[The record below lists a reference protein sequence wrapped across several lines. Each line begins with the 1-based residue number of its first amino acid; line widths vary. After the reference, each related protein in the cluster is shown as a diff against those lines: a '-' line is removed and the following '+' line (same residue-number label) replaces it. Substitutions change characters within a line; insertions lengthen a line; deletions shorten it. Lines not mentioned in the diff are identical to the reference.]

1 MTTPVVND
9 GQLKLIGMIPS
20 PWPCFCVAANESVL
34 ALRGNEIN
42 ELIRVVLKEGRRLN
56 RDADNVVELLGR
68 LHKVKEIAE
77 KKRRKKEEEFFFL
90 IIVSSFPLLWL
101 VSGLAPQF
109 TRNRIHF
116 QTQLK
121 SKSWPTFPNESFF
134 PCFFFFFLLLFFK
147 FKQSGKRNAS

>member
-68 LHKVKEIAE
+68 LHKVKEIAQQ
-77 KKRRKKEEEFFFL
+77 KKEEKKKNFFFNYCFQL
-90 IIVSSFPLLWL
+90 SAPVAREWLSTTVYAKPHPLPDAIEKQI
-101 VSGLAPQF
+101 LANIP
-109 TRNRIHF
+109 
-116 QTQLK
+116 K
-121 SKSWPTFPNESFF
+121 
-134 PCFFFFFLLLFFK
+134 
-147 FKQSGKRNAS
+147 